1 MSKQRRSMTYTVIA
15 VIDDDGLWDT
25 DTVTPSDGELT
36 RILESWTSPKAGSFR
51 QILDS
56 QQDTGA
62 ARPRTIKHRSNG
74 KIMEDEAVD
83 E

>member
-1 MSKQRRSMTYTVIA
+1 MALGLQPRAADSREVRGIEVIA

-62 ARPRTIKHRSNG
+62 VGEH
-74 KIMEDEAVD
+74 V
-83 E
+83 